1 MDSSKN
7 SFVELTDKA
16 LPEEDTVKFIEYL
29 GEREQYRKGLM
40 DSLLIF
46 PREEAETL
54 LVKET
59 RVLERLQGE
68 RIKLL
73 KEMETVSLR
82 SFRSRA

>member
-1 MDSSKN
+1 
-7 SFVELTDKA
+7 
-16 LPEEDTVKFIEYL
+16 
-29 GEREQYRKGLM
+29 M

-68 RIKLL
+68 RIKLF
-73 KEMETVSLR
+73 KEMEMVSLK